1 MLYHRFAG
9 GIQPGVIPE
18 GTHFRIPF
26 VTFPTIFDVRLQP
39 RVVASR
45 TGTKDLQQVQIS
57 LRILSRPDVEHLPQI
72 YQQLGEDFN
81 ERVLPSI
88 VNEVL
93 KATVAQFDADQLLTQ
108 RETVSRQIREAL
120 NARASEF
127 HLLLDDVSITHLMF
141 SSEFTSAIEA
151 KQVAQQEVRAAGE
164 GGRRNVWGKQCL
176 HLLHH
181 IIALLCPFPPSSP
194 LCLQAERSKFLVM
207 KAEQEQKAAI
217 VRAEGESA
225 AAELISSALKQS
237 GTGMIEVKRIDAA
250 REIAEV
256 LSSSRNVAYVPSQMN
271 MLMAAP
277 ATARVQ

>member
-1 MLYHRFAG
+1 MALAARALGKLAAASLAVGIGGFALNESLFTVDGGHRAVIWHRFAG
-9 GIQPGVIPE
+9 GIQKDVVGE
-18 GTHFRIPF
+18 GSHFRIPF
-26 VTFPTIFDVRLQP
+26 VTFPTMFDVRLQP

-57 LRILSRPDVEHLPQI
+57 LRILSRPDVEHLSEI
-72 YQQLGEDFN
+72 YQKLGEDFN

-93 KATVAQFDADQLLTQ
+93 KATVAQYDADQLLTQ
-108 RETVSRQIREAL
+108 REKVSRQIREAL
-120 NARASEF
+120 NERAREF

-151 KQVAQQEVRAAGE
+151 KQVAQQE
-164 GGRRNVWGKQCL
+164 
-176 HLLHH
+176 
-181 IIALLCPFPPSSP
+181 
-194 LCLQAERSKFLVM
+194 AERSKFLVM

-225 AAELISSALKQS
+225 AAELISAALKQN

-256 LSSSRNVAYVPSQMN
+256 LSASRNVAYMPSGMS

-277 ATARVQ
+277 GRSQ